1 MPRYSR
7 MKWMWMEM
15 DGKNAC
21 DKWRVVMS
29 TFLFL
34 YPIYNRIILFLRPE
48 EHGVNLVIGLF
59 DIWVPKGFQKLVK
72 CGIVLRW
79 DLDTDEN
86 FADI

>member
-1 MPRYSR
+1 
-7 MKWMWMEM
+7 MKWMWMEWM
-15 DGKNAC
+15 EKMH
-21 DKWRVVMS
+21 DKWRVVML

-34 YPIYNRIILFLRPE
+34 YPIYNRIFFFLRPE

-59 DIWVPKGFQKLVK
+59 DIWIPESFQKLVK

-79 DLDTDEN
+79 DLDPDEN